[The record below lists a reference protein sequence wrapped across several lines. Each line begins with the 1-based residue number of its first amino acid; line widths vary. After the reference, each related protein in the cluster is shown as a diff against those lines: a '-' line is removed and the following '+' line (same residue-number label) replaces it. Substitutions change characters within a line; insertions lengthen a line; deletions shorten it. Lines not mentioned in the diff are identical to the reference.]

1 MEVEYPTFWNQKEI
15 NCIES
20 AYKENS
26 IIKVKEALESI
37 RSLPTDMQG
46 PDINIGI
53 LRTFTLE
60 TMIDY
65 LQLSFSIIPCKP
77 NIFFGDFDNIEQSIL
92 DKDSYFLRQNPDLI
106 FIIWRLED
114 IHPNL
119 VWDIDSM
126 SLDQRIYECEQLIER
141 VNLLVSEYSE
151 NASLFMATFS
161 VPSRWLGVVH
171 DQNRTY
177 GIIDIVSRIN
187 QSIRSYADKKK
198 VKILDLEQ
206 WSSATGQC
214 AIDQKMDLFAKSPIS
229 SKYALSFSNFC
240 SKTAKPSILPRY
252 KVLAVDLDNTIWG
265 GVVGEDGLEDLQI
278 NDNYP
283 GSVYLQIQRLILS
296 LKHTGVMIVAI
307 SKNNLSDV
315 NLVFEHHHNMP
326 IKLEDFTSI
335 RANWKEKH
343 ENIISIAKELNVGVD
358 SFVFLDDQ
366 KFEQTQVSQALP
378 EVRVLSVNSDPLSIY
393 NSLKSTSYFDTYS
406 VVEEDKVRI
415 RDYKSQIKR
424 NKLKKR
430 YTTEDFLHNLEIC
443 ASISHLDRG
452 MVPRA
457 VQLLSKTNQFNLTTK
472 RHNQETLNNMLNNPS
487 YILLMLSLS
496 DRFGDQGEV
505 GLCIATLNSKQEVLI
520 DSFLLS
526 CRAIGRGAEYA
537 LWGALI
543 KSIGSI
549 SCIIKAEYI
558 PTLKNTITA
567 DFYTTVG
574 MKVESKK
581 DSVIKY
587 SMAMPANTKTPD
599 WINVKIKNNHHY
611 E

>member
-1 MEVEYPTFWNQKEI
+1 MKVECPTFWNQKEV

-26 IIKVKEALESI
+26 LIKVKDALDAI
-37 RSLPTDMQG
+37 RSLPDDMQG
-46 PDINIGI
+46 ADINIGI

-60 TMIDY
+60 TMIEY

-77 NIFFGDFDNIEQSIL
+77 NIFFGDFDNIEQSLL
-92 DKDSYFLRQNPDLI
+92 DKDSNFLGQNPDLI

-119 VWDIDSM
+119 VRDIDSM
-126 SLDQRIYECEQLIER
+126 SLDQRVYECEQLIER
-141 VNLLVSEYSE
+141 VRLLVSEYSE

-171 DQNRTY
+171 DQNRAY
-177 GIIDIVSRIN
+177 GIIDIVSRVN
-187 QSIRSYADKKK
+187 QSIRSYADNKK
-198 VKILDLEQ
+198 VKILDLGQ
-206 WSSATGQC
+206 WFSVTGQC
-214 AIDQKMDLFAKSPIS
+214 AIDQKMDLFAMSPIA

-283 GSVYLQIQRLILS
+283 GSIYLQIQRLILS

-315 NLVFEHHHNMP
+315 NLVFEHHQNMP

-343 ENIISIAKELNVGVD
+343 ENIISIAEELNLGVD

-378 EVRVLSVNSDPLSIY
+378 EVRVLSVDSNPLSIY
-393 NSLKSTSYFDTYS
+393 NSLKSTSYFDTYY

-415 RDYKSQIKR
+415 KDYRSQIER
-424 NKLKKR
+424 NKLKGE
-430 YTTEDFLHNLEIC
+430 YSTEDFLHNLEIR
-443 ASISHLDRG
+443 ASISHLDRE
-452 MVPRA
+452 MLPRA
-457 VQLLSKTNQFNLTTK
+457 VQMLSKTNQFNLTTK
-472 RHNQETLNNMLNNPS
+472 RHNQETLSNMLNNHS

-496 DRFGDQGEV
+496 DKFGDQGEV

-537 LWGALI
+537 LWDALI
-543 KSIGSI
+543 KSIGTT
-549 SCIIKAEYI
+549 SCKLKAEYF
-558 PTLKNTITA
+558 PTLKNSMTE

-574 MKVESKK
+574 MEVESRK
-581 DSVIKY
+581 DGIIRY
-587 SMAMPANTKTPD
+587 SMAMPANSRTPD
-599 WINVKIKNNHHY
+599 WIDAKIIK
-611 E
+611 

>member
-1 MEVEYPTFWNQKEI
+1 MKVEYPIFWNQNQI
-15 NCIES
+15 DRIES

-26 IIKVKEALESI
+26 LIKVKEALEFI
-37 RSLPTDMQG
+37 RSLPAAIQG

-92 DKDSYFLRQNPDLI
+92 DKDSYFLRQKPNLI

-126 SLDQRIYECEQLIER
+126 SLSQRIYECEQLIER
-141 VNLLVSEYSE
+141 VGLLISGYSE

-177 GIIDIVSRIN
+177 GIIDIVSRVN

-206 WSSATGQC
+206 WLSATGQC

-240 SKTAKPSILPRY
+240 SKTAKPLILPRY

-326 IKLEDFTSI
+326 LKLEDFTSI

-343 ENIISIAKELNVGVD
+343 ENIISIAKELNVGMD

-366 KFEQTQVSQALP
+366 KFEQAQVSQALP
-378 EVRVLSVNSDPLSIY
+378 EVRVLSVNSDPLSIS
-393 NSLKSTSYFDTYS
+393 NSLRSTSFFDTYAI
-406 VVEEDKVRI
+406 VEEDKVRI
-415 RDYKSQIKR
+415 RDYKSQIDR
-424 NKLKKR
+424 NKLKKK
-430 YTTEDFLHNLEIC
+430 YTTEDFLRNLELC
-443 ASISHLDRG
+443 ASIRHLNRG
-452 MVPRA
+452 MLPRA
-457 VQLLSKTNQFNLTTK
+457 IQLLSKTNQFNLTTK
-472 RHNQETLNNMLNNPS
+472 RHNQETLNNMLIDSS

-505 GLCIATLNSKQEVLI
+505 GLCIATIDSKQEVSI

-537 LWGALI
+537 LWDALI
-543 KSIGSI
+543 KSVEET
-549 SCIIKAEYI
+549 SCTIKAEYI
-558 PTLKNTITA
+558 ATLKNTVTA

-574 MKVESKK
+574 MKVESREGGI
-581 DSVIKY
+581 VKY

-599 WINVKIKNNHHY
+599 WINVKT
-611 E
+611 

>member
-1 MEVEYPTFWNQKEI
+1 MKVECPTFWNQKEI

-26 IIKVKEALESI
+26 LIKVKDALESI
-37 RSLPTDMQG
+37 RSLPADMQG
-46 PDINIGI
+46 ANINIGI

-60 TMIDY
+60 TMIEY

-114 IHPNL
+114 MHPNL

-126 SLDQRIYECEQLIER
+126 SLNQRIYECEQLIER
-141 VNLLVSEYSE
+141 VSLLVSEYSE

-161 VPSRWLGVVH
+161 VPSRWLGVAH
-171 DQNRTY
+171 DQNRAY
-177 GIIDIVSRIN
+177 GIIDIVSRVN

-206 WSSATGQC
+206 WLSATGQC
-214 AIDQKMDLFAKSPIS
+214 AIDQKMDLFAKSPIA

-240 SKTAKPSILPRY
+240 SKTAKPSILPRC

-283 GSVYLQIQRLILS
+283 GSIYLQIQKLILS

-315 NLVFEHHHNMP
+315 SLVFEHHHNMP

-343 ENIISIAKELNVGVD
+343 ENIISIAEELNVGLD

-366 KFEQTQVSQALP
+366 KFEQSQVSQALP
-378 EVRVLSVNSDPLSIY
+378 EVRVLSVNSNPLSIY
-393 NSLKSTSYFDTYS
+393 NSLKSTSCFDTYY

-415 RDYKSQIKR
+415 KDYKSQIER
-424 NKLKKR
+424 NKLKKE
-430 YTTEDFLHNLEIC
+430 YTTEDFLHNLELR

-472 RHNQETLNNMLNNPS
+472 RHNQETLNNMLNNPN

-496 DRFGDQGEV
+496 DKFGDQGEV
-505 GLCIATLNSKQEVLI
+505 GLCIATLNSNKEVLI

-549 SCIIKAEYI
+549 SCVLKAEYS
-558 PTLKNTITA
+558 PTLKNSITE

-574 MKVESKK
+574 MKVESRK
-581 DSVIKY
+581 DGIIRY

-599 WINVKIKNNHHY
+599 WIDVKIKNNHHY

>member
-1 MEVEYPTFWNQKEI
+1 MKVECPTFWNQKEV

-26 IIKVKEALESI
+26 LIKVKDALESI
-37 RSLPTDMQG
+37 RSLPADMQG
-46 PDINIGI
+46 ADINIGI

-141 VNLLVSEYSE
+141 VSLLVSEYSE

-177 GIIDIVSRIN
+177 GIIDIVSRVN

-206 WSSATGQC
+206 WLSATGQC

-240 SKTAKPSILPRY
+240 SKTAKPLILPRY

-278 NDNYP
+278 DDNYP

-326 IKLEDFTSI
+326 LKLEDFTSI

-424 NKLKKR
+424 NKLKKK

-443 ASISHLDRG
+443 ASISHLDRA

-472 RHNQETLNNMLNNPS
+472 RHNQETLNNMLNNSS

-543 KSIGSI
+543 KNIGSI

-574 MKVESKK
+574 MKVESKE
-581 DSVIKY
+581 DGVVKY
-587 SMAMPANTKTPD
+587 SMTMPANTKTPD
-599 WINVKIKNNHHY
+599 WINVKIKK
-611 E
+611 

>member
-1 MEVEYPTFWNQKEI
+1 MKVECPTFWNQKEI

-141 VNLLVSEYSE
+141 VSLLVSEYSE

-206 WSSATGQC
+206 WLSATGQC

-430 YTTEDFLHNLEIC
+430 YTTEDFLHNLEIY
-443 ASISHLDRG
+443 ASITHLDRG

>member
-1 MEVEYPTFWNQKEI
+1 MKVECPTFWNKKEI

-26 IIKVKEALESI
+26 LIKVKDALESI
-37 RSLPTDMQG
+37 RNLPADMQG
-46 PDINIGI
+46 ADINIGI

-60 TMIDY
+60 TMIEY

-114 IHPNL
+114 VHPNL

-126 SLDQRIYECEQLIER
+126 SLNQRIYECEQLIER
-141 VNLLVSEYSE
+141 ISLLVSDYSE

-161 VPSRWLGVVH
+161 VPSRWIGAVH
-171 DQNRTY
+171 DQNRSY
-177 GIIDIVSRIN
+177 GIIDIVSRVN

-206 WSSATGQC
+206 WLSASGQC
-214 AIDQKMDLFAKSPIS
+214 AIDQKMDLFAMSPIAS
-229 SKYALSFSNFC
+229 QYALSFSNFC
-240 SKTAKPSILPRY
+240 SKTAKVSILPRH

-265 GVVGEDGLEDLQI
+265 GVVGEDGVQDLQI
-278 NDNYP
+278 NDDYP
-283 GSVYLQIQRLILS
+283 GSIYLQIQRLILS
-296 LKHTGVMIVAI
+296 LKHTGVIIVAI

-315 NLVFEHHHNMP
+315 ELAFEHHKNMP
-326 IKLEDFTSI
+326 INLEDFTSI

-343 ENIISIAKELNVGVD
+343 ENLISISEELNVGVD

-366 KFEQTQVSQALP
+366 KFVQTQVSLALP

-393 NSLKSTSYFDTYS
+393 NSLKSTSYFDTYY
-406 VVEEDKVRI
+406 VVDEDKLRI
-415 RDYKSQIKR
+415 KDYSSQIER
-424 NKLKKR
+424 NKLKGK
-430 YTTEDFLHNLEIC
+430 YSTEDFLNNLEIR
-443 ASISHLDRG
+443 ASICHLDES
-452 MVPRA
+452 MLPRA
-457 VQLLSKTNQFNLTTK
+457 AQMLSKTNQFNLTTK
-472 RHNQETLNNMLNNPS
+472 RHNQETLSNMLNNHS
-487 YILLMLSLS
+487 YSLLMLSLS
-496 DRFGDQGEV
+496 DKFGDQGEV
-505 GLCIATLNSKQEVLI
+505 GLCITTLNSKQEVLI

-537 LWGALI
+537 LWDALI

-549 SCIIKAEYI
+549 SSVLKAEYY
-558 PTLKNTITA
+558 PTSKNSITKDLFNSIIK
-567 DFYTTVG
+567 DF
-574 MKVESKK
+574 
-581 DSVIKY
+581 IKL
-587 SMAMPANTKTPD
+587 
-599 WINVKIKNNHHY
+599 I
-611 E
+611 